1 LREEM
6 LVFTLLL
13 LAVRSFKPGSCAV
26 QPEQAPFATDLIE
39 RLSNATGPSPLPKR
53 INSEGIRLIFVA
65 GLEGTGHHAWNAVF
79 EQCVSSGE
87 CAVATNLTQA
97 LMQFDPVKKVVHGL
111 FGADDAH
118 VNSIQLY
125 DVYQQMQSLA
135 ALSDS
140 RAYLVGLC
148 FVHRAAMLS
157 YPNYNGV
164 NKALDHPDLHIL
176 ATLAEMAGV
185 DFRVIVLQR
194 SAREIL
200 SSTTSRDIGGSNE
213 PKILID
219 NAAAIYTQMLLV
231 DPAFYHCVQY
241 RELGSL
247 SQRQKHSLAAFIH
260 PALSVP
266 TIDRMLSAVRYAGS
280 TQANLTSTAA
290 PAAPTRL
297 ESKLLRHRSRLAKEA
312 EGKSALQLAAE
323 ESSVRYHEW
332 ALELRLGLIDG
343 LCSQTRPV

>member
-1 LREEM
+1 M

-26 QPEQAPFATDLIE
+26 QLEQAPFATDLIE
-39 RLSNATGPSPLPKR
+39 RLGNATGPSPLPKR
-53 INSEGIRLIFVA
+53 INSEGIRVIFVA

-125 DVYQQMQSLA
+125 NVYQQMQSLA

-219 NAAAIYTQMLLV
+219 NAAALYTQMLLV

-247 SQRQKHSLAAFIH
+247 SQRQKHSLAEFIH
-260 PALSVP
+260 PALSVS
-266 TIDRMLSAVRYAGS
+266 TMDRMLSTVRYAGS
-280 TQANLTSTAA
+280 SHANLTATATV
-290 PAAPTRL
+290 PTRL
-297 ESKLLRHRSRLAKEA
+297 ESKLLRHRNRVAKEA

-332 ALELRLGLIDG
+332 ALDLRLGLIDG
-343 LCSQTRPV
+343 LCSRTQPV